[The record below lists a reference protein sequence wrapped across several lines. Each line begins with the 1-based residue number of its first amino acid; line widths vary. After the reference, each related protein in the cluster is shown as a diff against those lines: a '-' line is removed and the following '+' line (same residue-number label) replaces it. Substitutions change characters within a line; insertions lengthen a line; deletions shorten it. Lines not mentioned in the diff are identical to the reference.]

1 MVIFLFRPF
10 CFAVRPLSISHCV
23 EINQSTA
30 VLWDWNNSFGLKIN
44 ITIRF
49 DAYTRHIW
57 YNRLRIFPM
66 SVLYAE
72 PIENP
77 RSFARRIRHV
87 PSKDFVYMTSS
98 NRGNDNASSVF
109 GFYLGERN
117 WKLPPPDVI
126 IFSIS
131 LQVTRNDTRSDES
144 ATTATIVRTLIKP
157 FKTTHNIKSL
167 SIVVSEVRLL

>member
-1 MVIFLFRPF
+1 MVSFLFCPF
-10 CFAVRPLSISHCV
+10 CFVVRPLSIFHCV

-30 VLWDWNNSFGLKIN
+30 VPRDRNNSFGLKIN
-44 ITIRF
+44 ITVCF

-57 YNRLRIFPM
+57 YNRVRIFPM
-66 SVLYAE
+66 SVLYAG

-87 PSKDFVYMTSS
+87 PSQDFVYMTSS

-131 LQVTRNDTRSDES
+131 LRVTRNDTHSDES
-144 ATTATIVRTLIKP
+144 ETTATIVPTLIKP
-157 FKTTHNIKSL
+157 FKTAQ
-167 SIVVSEVRLL
+167 RLGH